1 MYPYVGR
8 WSSRET
14 ERERQRVGMPGAT
27 VPPAY
32 LVEHT
37 GRGLGGKVAATRALR
52 LCAVTAE
59 LPRRLFRRV
68 LVEEE
73 DCRAGA

>member
-1 MYPYVGR
+1 
-8 WSSRET
+8 
-14 ERERQRVGMPGAT
+14 MPGAT
-27 VPPAY
+27 LPPAY

-73 DCRAGA
+73 DCRAGKGSKEGSGQEVSGLRS